1 MPRATDG
8 REVVEEVGATCPR
21 TSGQTPSPP
30 PKPARAK
37 GELEDWLQNL
47 VDADRPFAPQ
57 KEELTEA
64 FTKAYLQVLLEKTGG
79 NQSEA
84 ARIAGL
90 NRSYLGRM
98 LVKLGINKG
107 S

>member
-1 MPRATDG
+1 M
-8 REVVEEVGATCPR
+8 
-21 TSGQTPSPP
+21 
-30 PKPARAK
+30 
-37 GELEDWLQNL
+37 
-47 VDADRPFAPQ
+47 DASRPFAVQ

-64 FTKAYLQVLLEKTGG
+64 FTRAYLQVLLDKTGG

-98 LVKLGINKG
+98 LHKLGINKG